1 MVTTLGS
8 VILEALDRL
17 QQNQY
22 WLAEQVGV
30 SAQAVTKWIQT
41 GQISRANATEV
52 ARILG
57 VSLDALLGGSQ
68 SERED
73 IGKAIDELSDEHQ
86 QQVLDFI
93 RYKIERSEGFMAS
106 EKATHYM
113 KMIDR
118 IKADM
123 AGRRVH
129 DSTTTHPPRKPR
141 RRK

>member
-8 VILEALDRL
+8 VILEALERL

-41 GQISRANATEV
+41 GEISRTNATKV
-52 ARILG
+52 AKILD

-68 SERED
+68 SEREE
-73 IGKAIDELSDEHQ
+73 IGKAIDDLPDEQQ

-106 EKATHYM
+106 EKAAHYM

-123 AGRRVH
+123 AGRKGK
-129 DSTTTHPPRKPR
+129 DAAPTHPTRPPR
-141 RRK
+141 RRT

>member
-1 MVTTLGS
+1 MVTALGS
-8 VILEALDRL
+8 VILEALERL

-22 WLAEQVGV
+22 WLAEQAGV

-57 VSLDALLGGSQ
+57 VSLDALLGGGQ
-68 SERED
+68 SGRAQ
-73 IGKAIDELSDEHQ
+73 IGDAIDSLPEEQQ

-93 RYKIERSEGFMAS
+93 RYKIERSEDFIAS
-106 EKATHYM
+106 EKAAHYM

-123 AGRRVH
+123 EGRKGR
-129 DSTTTHPPRKPR
+129 DSPPKTPPRPTKR
-141 RRK
+141 RT